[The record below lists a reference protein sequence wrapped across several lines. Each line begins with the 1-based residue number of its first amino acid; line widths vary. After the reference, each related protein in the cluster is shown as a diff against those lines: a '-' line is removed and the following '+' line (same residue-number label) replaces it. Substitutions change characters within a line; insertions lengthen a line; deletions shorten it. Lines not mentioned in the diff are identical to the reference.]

1 MLKWI
6 WSYIRKYRI
15 PMAVG
20 LIFSVIVAG
29 FGVVNP
35 LISGSIVDNVIN
47 SPSHDFNLLVKLVLL
62 MVGATLLKAIIR
74 YSYQVIFEH
83 CSQNVI
89 REMREDLYAHIQ
101 TLDFAWYDKAPSGN
115 VLTLLTSDLDKVRH
129 FVAWVLY
136 QSMENSLIYIFS
148 IITLGM
154 INWKLMLAFF
164 AIAPFVL
171 FLVQK
176 FKINIRPA
184 HMKVRDQF
192 AVLNTRV
199 GENIEG
205 NRVVKAFVRENY
217 EIGKFDND
225 NDGYRKAAVNNAD
238 VRVKYTPWIDTL
250 CGLLPVILIL
260 FGGYLVINHEMT
272 IGQLVTFNGL
282 MWAFTQPIQ
291 MFGMLV
297 DNIQNFGASGDRLY
311 ELWKTKPSVKKGFE
325 TIDEAHAVS
334 SNVGAENDTSF
345 VPVEGRVEFK
355 NVTFAYN
362 QVPVIKNMSFKIE
375 PGMTVGILGP
385 TGSGKSTIANLMCR
399 YYDVS
404 EGAVLIDGKDVRD
417 YVPETLRKNI
427 GITMQEAFLFSDTVE
442 GNIAFGN
449 QNATFEEVEHAAELA
464 RVKEFIGDLTDGYD
478 TIVGERG
485 VGLSGGQKQ
494 RIALARLFLA
504 NPKIMILDDTTS
516 AVDIETEQKIRQ
528 SIKEQ
533 SKGHTTFIISHRI
546 SSFESCDL
554 VLVIQD
560 GQIAAMGTNQE
571 LLNQPGYYR
580 DVYLEQNGLTAVL
593 DQPTVVPE
601 QKDVVPEQK
610 DVVPEP
616 VEGGKNGKK

>member
-1 MLKWI
+1 MLRWI
-6 WSYIRKYRI
+6 WSYIGKYKFL
-15 PMAVG
+15 MALG
-20 LIFSVIVAG
+20 LTLSVIVAG
-29 FGVVNP
+29 FAVVNP
-35 LISGSIVDNVIN
+35 LISGTIVDKVIN
-47 SPSHDFNLLVKLVLL
+47 SPEHDFNLLLKLILL
-62 MVGATLLKAIIR
+62 MVGATLFKAILR
-74 YSYQVIFEH
+74 YSYQLIFEH

-89 REMREDLYAHIQ
+89 RRMREDLYAHIQ
-101 TLDFAWYDKAPSGN
+101 TLDFAWYDKSPAGN

-136 QSMENSLIYIFS
+136 QSLENSLVYTFS

-154 INWKLMLAFF
+154 INWKLMLAFLG
-164 AIAPFVL
+164 IAPFVL
-171 FLVQK
+171 VLVQK
-176 FKINIRPA
+176 FKGQIRPA

-205 NRVVKAFVRENY
+205 NRVVKAFVREPY
-217 EIGKFDND
+217 EIGKFDVD

-260 FGGYLVINHEMT
+260 FGGYLVIKGEMT

-282 MWAFTQPIQ
+282 MWAFTQPIN

-325 TIDEAHAVS
+325 TIEEANAVS
-334 SNVGAENDTSF
+334 SLGPESALVDDF
-345 VPVEGRVEFK
+345 KCQGRVEFK
-355 NVTFAYN
+355 NVSFAYN
-362 QVPVIKNMSFKIE
+362 QVQVIKNMSFTVE

-404 EGAVLIDGKDVRD
+404 DGAVLIDGKDVRD
-417 YVPETLRKNI
+417 YVPEVLRKNI

-449 QNATFEEVEHAAELA
+449 QDATFEEVEHAAELA
-464 RVKEFIGDLTDGYD
+464 RVKEFIGDLTEGYD

-533 SKGHTTFIISHRI
+533 SQGHTTFIISHRI
-546 SSFESCDL
+546 SSFENCDL
-554 VLVIQD
+554 ILVIQD
-560 GQIAAMGTNQE
+560 GQIAQMGTNRE
-571 LLNQPGYYR
+571 LLAQDGYFR
-580 DVYLEQNGLTAVL
+580 DVYQEQNY
-593 DQPTVVPE
+593 
-601 QKDVVPEQK
+601 
-610 DVVPEP
+610 
-616 VEGGKNGKK
+616 GKK

>member
-1 MLKWI
+1 MLKWV
-6 WSYIRKYRI
+6 WSYIGKYKFR
-15 PMAVG
+15 MAFG
-20 LIFSVIVAG
+20 LTLSVIVAG
-29 FGVVNP
+29 FAVINP

-47 SPSHDFNLLVKLVLL
+47 SPEHDFNLLLKLILL
-62 MVGATLLKAIIR
+62 MIGATLLKAILR
-74 YSYQVIFEH
+74 YSYQLIFEH

-89 REMREDLYAHIQ
+89 RRMREDLYAHIQ
-101 TLDFAWYDKAPSGN
+101 TLDFAWYDKAPAGN

-136 QSMENSLIYIFS
+136 QSLENSLIYIFS

-154 INWKLMLAFF
+154 INWKLMLAFL

-171 FLVQK
+171 VLVQK
-176 FKINIRPA
+176 FKGQIRPA

-217 EIGKFDND
+217 EIQKFDKD
-225 NDGYRKAAVNNAD
+225 NDDYRRVAVNNAD

-260 FGGYLVINHEMT
+260 FGGYLVIKGEMT
-272 IGQLVTFNGL
+272 IGELVTFNGL
-282 MWAFTQPIQ
+282 MWAFTQPIN

-325 TIDEAHAVS
+325 TIEEANEVS
-334 SNVGAENDTSF
+334 SLRDQSGSKDDF
-345 VPVEGRVEFK
+345 VCEGRVEFK
-355 NVTFAYN
+355 NVSFAYN

-404 EGAVLIDGKDVRD
+404 DGAVLIDGKDVRD
-417 YVPETLRKNI
+417 FVPEVLRKNI

-442 GNIAFGN
+442 GNIAYNMVSLSDVANRGFC
-449 QNATFEEVEHAAELA
+449 
-464 RVKEFIGDLTDGYD
+464 FILK
-478 TIVGERG
+478 VRN
-485 VGLSGGQKQ
+485 K
-494 RIALARLFLA
+494 
-504 NPKIMILDDTTS
+504 
-516 AVDIETEQKIRQ
+516 
-528 SIKEQ
+528 
-533 SKGHTTFIISHRI
+533 
-546 SSFESCDL
+546 
-554 VLVIQD
+554 
-560 GQIAAMGTNQE
+560 
-571 LLNQPGYYR
+571 
-580 DVYLEQNGLTAVL
+580 
-593 DQPTVVPE
+593 
-601 QKDVVPEQK
+601 
-610 DVVPEP
+610 
-616 VEGGKNGKK
+616 

>member
-6 WSYIRKYRI
+6 WSYIRKYRL
-15 PMAVG
+15 PMIIG
-20 LIFSVIVAG
+20 LIFSVIVAS
-29 FGVVNP
+29 FAIINP

-47 SPSHDFNLLVKLVLL
+47 SPDHSFSLLLKLVLL

-136 QSMENSLIYIFS
+136 QSLENSLIYIFS
-148 IITLGM
+148 IVTLGM
-154 INWKLMLAFF
+154 INWKLMLAFL

-171 FLVQK
+171 ILVQK
-176 FKINIRPA
+176 FKIHIRPA

-205 NRVVKAFVRENY
+205 NRVVKAFVREGY
-217 EIGKFDND
+217 EIGKFDTD
-225 NDGYRKAAVNNAD
+225 NDSYRQAAVNNAD

-260 FGGYLVINHEMT
+260 FGGYLVINKEMT

-282 MWAFTQPIQ
+282 MWAFTQPIN

-325 TIDEAHAVS
+325 TIEEAHKVS
-334 SNVGAENDTSF
+334 SDVEEDETDKSSQTQR
-345 VPVEGRVEFK
+345 VEGRVEFK

-362 QVPVIKNMSFKIE
+362 QVPVIKNMSFTVE
-375 PGMTVGILGP
+375 PGTTVGILGP

-399 YYDVS
+399 YYDVT

-417 YVPETLRKNI
+417 YVPEQLRKNI

-449 QNATFEEVEHAAELA
+449 QDATFEEVEHAAELA

-533 SKGHTTFIISHRI
+533 SQGHTTFIISHRI
-546 SSFESCDL
+546 SSFENCDL
-554 VLVIQD
+554 VLVIED
-560 GQIAAMGTNQE
+560 GQIAQMGSNEE
-571 LLNQPGYYR
+571 LLKQAGYYR
-580 DVYLEQNGLTAVL
+580 DVYQEQNY
-593 DQPTVVPE
+593 
-601 QKDVVPEQK
+601 
-610 DVVPEP
+610 
-616 VEGGKNGKK
+616 GKK

>member
-6 WSYIRKYRI
+6 WSYIGKYKFLMI
-15 PMAVG
+15 FG
-20 LIFSVIVAG
+20 LTLSVIVAG
-29 FGVVNP
+29 FAVVNP
-35 LISGSIVDNVIN
+35 LISGAIVDRVIN
-47 SPSHDFNLLVKLVLL
+47 SPEHDFNLLVKLILL
-62 MVGATLLKAIIR
+62 MVGATLVKAIMR
-74 YSYQVIFEH
+74 YSYQLIFEH

-89 REMREDLYAHIQ
+89 RRMREDLYAHIQ
-101 TLDFAWYDKAPSGN
+101 TLDFAWYDKAPAGN

-136 QSMENSLIYIFS
+136 QSLENSLVYTFS

-154 INWKLMLAFF
+154 INWKLMLAFLG
-164 AIAPFVL
+164 IAPFVL
-171 FLVQK
+171 VLVQK
-176 FKINIRPA
+176 FKGQIRPA

-205 NRVVKAFVRENY
+205 NRVVKAFVRESY
-217 EIGKFDND
+217 EIGKFDTD

-250 CGLLPVILIL
+250 CGLLPVVLIL
-260 FGGYLVINHEMT
+260 FGGYLVIKGEMT
-272 IGQLVTFNGL
+272 IGELVTFNGL
-282 MWAFTQPIQ
+282 MWAFTQPIN

-325 TIDEAHAVS
+325 TIEEANAVS
-334 SNVGAENDTSF
+334 SLGPASELSDDF
-345 VPVEGRVEFK
+345 KCEGRVEFK
-355 NVTFAYN
+355 NVSFAYN
-362 QVPVIKNMSFKIE
+362 QVPVIKNMNFVVE

-404 EGAVLIDGKDVRD
+404 EGSVLIDGKDVRD
-417 YVPETLRKNI
+417 FVPEVLRKNI

-449 QNATFEEVEHAAELA
+449 QGATFEEVEHAAELA

-533 SKGHTTFIISHRI
+533 SQGHTTFIISHRI
-546 SSFESCDL
+546 SSFENCDL

-560 GQIAAMGTNQE
+560 GQIAQMGTNEE
-571 LLNQPGYYR
+571 LLAQTGYYK
-580 DVYLEQNGLTAVL
+580 DVYLEQNY
-593 DQPTVVPE
+593 
-601 QKDVVPEQK
+601 
-610 DVVPEP
+610 
-616 VEGGKNGKK
+616 GKK

>member
-15 PMAVG
+15 QMIVG
-20 LIFSVIVAG
+20 LVLSVIVAS
-29 FGVVNP
+29 FAIINP
-35 LISGSIVDNVIN
+35 LITGSIVDNVIN
-47 SPSHDFNLLVKLVLL
+47 SPEHSFSLLIKLVLL

-74 YSYQVIFEH
+74 YTYQVIFEH

-101 TLDFAWYDKAPSGN
+101 TLDFAWYDKAPAGN

-136 QSMENSLIYIFS
+136 QSLENSLIYIFS

-154 INWKLMLAFF
+154 INWKLMLAFL
-164 AIAPFVL
+164 AIAPFVMIL
-171 FLVQK
+171 IQK
-176 FKINIRPA
+176 FKGQIRPA

-205 NRVVKAFVRENY
+205 NRVVKAFVREPY
-217 EIGKFDND
+217 EIEKFDGD
-225 NDGYRKAAVNNAD
+225 NDAYRKAAVNNAD

-260 FGGYLVINHEMT
+260 FGGYLVINKEMT

-282 MWAFTQPIQ
+282 MWAFTQPIN
-291 MFGMLV
+291 MFGILV
-297 DNIQNFGASGDRLY
+297 DNIQNFGASGDRLF
-311 ELWKTKPSVKKGFE
+311 ELWKTKPSVKKGFD
-325 TIDEAHAVS
+325 TIEQAHKVS
-334 SNVGAENDTSF
+334 SDVGEAGSTDQAAFS
-345 VPVEGRVEFK
+345 VQGRVEFR
-355 NVTFAYN
+355 NVSFAYN
-362 QVPVIKNMSFKIE
+362 EVPVIKNMSFTIE

-404 EGAVLIDGKDVRD
+404 DGAVLIDGKDVRD
-417 YVPETLRKNI
+417 YVPEVLRKNI

-528 SIKEQ
+528 SIKQQ
-533 SKGHTTFIISHRI
+533 SNGHTTFIISHRI
-546 SSFESCDL
+546 SSFENCDL

-560 GQIAAMGTNQE
+560 GQIAQMGTNEE
-571 LLNQPGYYR
+571 LLAQAGYYK
-580 DVYLEQNGLTAVL
+580 DVYLEQNY
-593 DQPTVVPE
+593 
-601 QKDVVPEQK
+601 
-610 DVVPEP
+610 
-616 VEGGKNGKK
+616 GKK

>member
-6 WSYIRKYRI
+6 WSYIGKYKFLMI
-15 PMAVG
+15 FG
-20 LIFSVIVAG
+20 LTLSVIVAG
-29 FGVVNP
+29 FAVVNP
-35 LISGSIVDNVIN
+35 LISGTIVDRVIN
-47 SPSHDFNLLVKLVLL
+47 SPEHDFNLLVKLILL
-62 MVGATLLKAIIR
+62 MVVATLFKAILR
-74 YSYQVIFEH
+74 YSYQLIFEH

-89 REMREDLYAHIQ
+89 RRMREDLYAHIQ
-101 TLDFAWYDKAPSGN
+101 TLDFAWYDKAPAGN

-136 QSMENSLIYIFS
+136 QSLENSLVYTFS

-154 INWKLMLAFF
+154 INWKLMLAFLG
-164 AIAPFVL
+164 IAPFVL
-171 FLVQK
+171 VLVQK
-176 FKINIRPA
+176 FKGQIRPA

-205 NRVVKAFVRENY
+205 NRVVKAFVREPY
-217 EIGKFDND
+217 EIGKFDVD

-260 FGGYLVINHEMT
+260 FGGYLVINGEMT

-282 MWAFTQPIQ
+282 MWAFTQPIN

-325 TIDEAHAVS
+325 TIEEANAVS
-334 SNVGAENDTSF
+334 SLGPASELSDDF
-345 VPVEGRVEFK
+345 VCQGRVEFK
-355 NVTFAYN
+355 NVSFAYN
-362 QVPVIKNMSFKIE
+362 QVQVIKNMSFTVE

-404 EGAVLIDGKDVRD
+404 DGAVLIDGKDVRD
-417 YVPETLRKNI
+417 YVPEVLRKNI

-449 QNATFEEVEHAAELA
+449 QDATFEEVEHAAELA
-464 RVKEFIGDLTDGYD
+464 RVKEFIGDLTEGYD

-504 NPKIMILDDTTS
+504 NPKIMVLDDTTS

-533 SKGHTTFIISHRI
+533 SQGHTTFIISHRI
-546 SSFESCDL
+546 SSFENCDL
-554 VLVIQD
+554 ILVIQD
-560 GQIAAMGTNQE
+560 GQIAQMGTNQE
-571 LLNQPGYYR
+571 LLAQDGYFR
-580 DVYLEQNGLTAVL
+580 DVYQEQNY
-593 DQPTVVPE
+593 
-601 QKDVVPEQK
+601 
-610 DVVPEP
+610 
-616 VEGGKNGKK
+616 GKK